1 MEEVVELQQQQRGT
15 VHLVESV
22 NKRLQ
27 SVEQKQKQM
36 VSFFTKMVQNPSFI
50 AKLKQKVEQK
60 EIGSSRA
67 RRKFVTHQ
75 QHEAS
80 EPDSSME
87 GRLVKYS
94 PGLRN
99 LTIPSGCPDL
109 NPFLTEQ
116 GMAGNPVLNKENMPF
131 QSEVVAP
138 DDLLLPDDITAMQV
152 FGKNLAGEG
161 ASSMLTEDPLFKGKG
176 ILSLQQEVGP
186 EYYVSFPKDFMEKS
200 FPELFSTGMETTSK
214 QEDIWNMGLDA
225 AGGGMSSGG
234 NEMLDSPA
242 TYEALEL
249 GMMSGMFD
257 LWDLGSLQV
266 EGGSGINKWP
276 ADEALFD
283 QPASQAGQPKDII

>member
-116 GMAGNPVLNKENMPF
+116 
-131 QSEVVAP
+131 
-138 DDLLLPDDITAMQV
+138 DDITAMQV